1 MKMSSMY
8 REDQEAQKA
17 LEGLQA
23 IAKLEDEADVVL
35 EGGTENVIGG
45 YNVVKPEGGFEGIE
59 SVDNP
64 YVFAQEHDVK
74 VLVKHG
80 DGTFERFNHE
90 S

>member
-1 MKMSSMY
+1 MRMDGMY
-8 REDQEAQKA
+8 REDQETQKA

-35 EGGTENVIGG
+35 EGGTENIIGG

-64 YVFAQEHDVK
+64 FAFAQENNVK
-74 VLVKHG
+74 ILVKHG

-90 S
+90 A